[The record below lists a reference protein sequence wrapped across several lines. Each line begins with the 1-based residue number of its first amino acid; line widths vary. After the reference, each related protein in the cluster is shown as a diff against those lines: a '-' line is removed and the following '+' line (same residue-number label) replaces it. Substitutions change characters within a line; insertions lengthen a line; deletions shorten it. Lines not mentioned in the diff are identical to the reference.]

1 MTRELICIGCPMGC
15 RLAAEIEDGVVTHVT
30 GNTCRRG
37 EEYAKK
43 ECVAPMR
50 TVTGTLPVRT
60 NGEVPKEKVL
70 AVADALRRATA
81 QAPIHAGDVVLRDVC
96 GTGVDVI
103 AVKSL

>member
-15 RLAAEIEDGVVTHVT
+15 RLTAEIEDGVVTRVT

-50 TVTGTLPVRT
+50 TATVPVRT
-60 NGEVPKEKVL
+60 NGEVPKAQVL

-103 AVKSL
+103 AVKSM